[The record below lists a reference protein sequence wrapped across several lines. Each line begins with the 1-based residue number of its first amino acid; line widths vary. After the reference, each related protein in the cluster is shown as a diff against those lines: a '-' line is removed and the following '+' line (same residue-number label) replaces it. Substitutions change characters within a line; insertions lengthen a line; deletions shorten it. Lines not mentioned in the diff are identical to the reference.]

1 MSGHPGVGGN
11 MMGQPANESLQ
22 ISVPNSAVG
31 AIIGAGGANIKQI
44 MRESGAFV
52 NVSMCDKRCN
62 LHIPLIYGFFSW
74 AVGGTY
80 GYKICPSCF
89 LAEYPKEVGGFCFT

>member
-1 MSGHPGVGGN
+1 MYACVQSQNYYPFMGNSGGPMSGHPGAGGG

-44 MRESGAFV
+44 MRDSGAFV
-52 NVSMCDKRCN
+52 NVSM
-62 LHIPLIYGFFSW
+62 LL
-74 AVGGTY
+74 
-80 GYKICPSCF
+80 
-89 LAEYPKEVGGFCFT
+89 E

>member
-1 MSGHPGVGGN
+1 MHSSQVILFVWLYQQSQGYYPFMGNSGGPMSGHPGASAGG
-11 MMGQPANESLQ
+11 MMGQQPVNESLQ

-52 NVSMCDKRCN
+52 NVSK
-62 LHIPLIYGFFSW
+62 
-74 AVGGTY
+74 
-80 GYKICPSCF
+80 
-89 LAEYPKEVGGFCFT
+89 